1 MNPAAQWRSRVAC
14 AAETLL
20 LECSAALEA
29 VRGRA
34 PLEDALARA
43 AKDGA
48 ELLPIAQLEA
58 FEPTESFKATW
69 MADVNKTASE
79 LGRLLAAMQTTDDPL
94 ADKVS
99 RVAVCVAKLLGV
111 IAEATTAETV
121 V

>member
-1 MNPAAQWRSRVAC
+1 MQDHPF
-14 AAETLL
+14 
-20 LECSAALEA
+20 
-29 VRGRA
+29 
-34 PLEDALARA
+34 LEDALARA